1 MSRRRTL
8 VVTLVAACA
17 TVLVTLGAVA
27 AVSWWVGD
35 AQRPLVT
42 VSPGPSPGAGGIPTA
57 PARPSPDIKNVV
69 LVLADDLDW
78 KLWRDVPR
86 LAALQLEGTTFSNYV
101 VSESLCCPSRTTIFR
116 GQYVHNH
123 HVVANAVEAG
133 GGWPTFRNLGYP
145 RDCLPVWLK
154 SAGVHTGLIGKYL
167 NQFPQTTAEE
177 TYVAPGWDT
186 FVVPASR
193 ATPYSGYDYTLD
205 VNGVDVT
212 HGSAPND
219 YIGDVLN
226 GYTGAFLAAPRSPFF
241 LEVATFAPHLP
252 APVALR
258 HAGSHAG
265 AQAPRDP
272 AFNALV
278 TNPPSWLAPVRQL
291 DAPQIA
297 EVDRLWQQRL
307 ESAESVADTVDEVK
321 QSLRASGHLNDTLI
335 IVTSDNGFHAGSY
348 GLARGKRTAFDTDT
362 VVPMV
367 MIGPGITA
375 GRTEDHMVSETD
387 LGPTIADLLHA
398 TTPSW
403 TDGRSLIPLLAN
415 PSVTWRTGVLTENI
429 GISEPGDPDYQL
441 LAPHGFEALVTQEW
455 LYIESGTSDVELYNR
470 LRDPYEL
477 VNVVGSTSP
486 TIFGQ
491 LKSQLDALKTCAGA
505 TCRAADALAT
515 TPQRQ

>member
-1 MSRRRTL
+1 MSVRRRV
-8 VVTLVAACA
+8 VVTVVAALA
-17 TVLVTLGAVA
+17 TVVVTVGAVA
-27 AVSWWVGD
+27 AASWWIGGT
-35 AQRPLVT
+35 QRPFVA
-42 VSPGPSPGAGGIPTA
+42 VSPVPTPGPGDMPTA
-57 PARPSPDIKNVV
+57 AARLSSDITNVV
-69 LVLADDLDW
+69 LVLADDMDW

-86 LAALQLEGTTFSNYV
+86 LAALQSEGTTFSNYV
-101 VSESLCCPSRTTIFR
+101 VSESLCCPSRSTIFR

-123 HVVANAVEAG
+123 HVVSNAVETG

-145 RDCLPVWLK
+145 HDCLPVWLQ

-167 NQFPQTTAEE
+167 NQFPQTAAEE

-193 ATPYSGYDYTLD
+193 ATPYSGYDYKLD
-205 VNGVDVT
+205 VNGVDVM

-226 GYTGAFLAAPRSPFF
+226 GYTAAFLAAPRSPFF

-252 APVALR
+252 APVAPR

-291 DAPQIA
+291 DSTQVAD
-297 EVDRLWQQRL
+297 VDRLWQQRL
-307 ESAESVADTVDEVK
+307 ESAESVADTVDEVT

-348 GLARGKRTAFDTDT
+348 GLTRGKRTAFDTDT

-367 MIGPGITA
+367 MIGPGISA
-375 GRTEDHMVSETD
+375 GRTEDRMVSETD

-398 TTPSW
+398 TKPSW
-403 TDGRSLIPLLAN
+403 VDGRSLVPLLAD
-415 PSVTWRTGVLTENI
+415 PHVSWRTGVLTENI
-429 GISEPGDPDYQL
+429 GISQPGDPDYQL

-477 VNVVGSTSP
+477 VNVAGSTSP
-486 TIFGQ
+486 AIVGR
-491 LKSQLDALKTCAGA
+491 LRSQLNALKTCAGE
-505 TCRAADALAT
+505 TCRSADALAT
-515 TPQRQ
+515 TP